1 MTVRNLSEL
10 AYNLPL
16 VHACAV
22 LNDTLLQL
30 RDEGQFS
37 CRKFFLGAL
46 LHDSRLSLPWA
57 DWTFMSEIVYK
68 RNSLAHRG
76 NLVSANDCLRYIE
89 AIENELTAWN
99 IL

>member
-1 MTVRNLSEL
+1 
-10 AYNLPL
+10 
-16 VHACAV
+16 
-22 LNDTLLQL
+22 
-30 RDEGQFS
+30 
-37 CRKFFLGAL
+37 
-46 LHDSRLSLPWA
+46 
-57 DWTFMSEIVYK
+57 MSEIVDK